1 MTQALPTHKIHGGAV
16 EPGLEEVLEL
26 AGRVMAPFL
35 QIGEGKGPLK
45 IGSDPVDEI
54 IQCDRLTSDRPL
66 PALRLVSNTKP
77 SQVFQY
83 KQSVYLIIQAQA
95 TGQGWVF

>member
-1 MTQALPTHKIHGGAV
+1 MSQPLPTNKVHGGTV

-35 QIGEGKGPLK
+35 QVGEGEGPMK
-45 IGSDPVDEI
+45 IGLDPVDQI
-54 IQCDRLTSDRPL
+54 IQCDRLTSDRSL
-66 PALRLVSNTKP
+66 PPLRLVSNTKP
-77 SQVFQY
+77 SQVFQC